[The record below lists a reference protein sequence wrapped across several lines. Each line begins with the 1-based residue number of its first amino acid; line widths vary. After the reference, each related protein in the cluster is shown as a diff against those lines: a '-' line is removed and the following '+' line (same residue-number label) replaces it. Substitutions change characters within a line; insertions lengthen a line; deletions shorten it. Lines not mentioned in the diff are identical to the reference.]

1 MLPVFLLA
9 LFFAIFQPTH
19 QVVYSCNASAS
30 CGCSSQPAILSKIV
44 GGENATA
51 NTWGWAVSLWLNQS
65 ALCGGTI
72 LSSSW
77 VLTAAHCV
85 YNLAPSQVIVSAATN
100 QLLGETQAS
109 YASSIIVHPS
119 YNPTTYINDIALIK
133 ILSPFDMTSP
143 AIAKICLPVATSDDY
158 PPINSTV
165 CV

>member
-1 MLPVFLLA
+1 VFLLA

-19 QVVYSCNASAS
+19 QVLYSCNASAP
-30 CGCSSQPAILSKIV
+30 CGCSSQPATLTKIV

-51 NTWGWAVSLWLNQS
+51 NTWGWAVSLLLNQTW
-65 ALCGGTI
+65 LCGGTI

-85 YNLAPSQVIVSAATN
+85 YNLSPSQVIVSAASN
-100 QLLGETQAS
+100 LLLGGSQIVS
-109 YASSIIVHPS
+109 GSLIIVHPGYS
-119 YNPTTYINDIALIK
+119 STTYINDIALIK
-133 ILSPFDMTSP
+133 ILTPFDMTSS
-143 AIAKICLPVATSDDY
+143 AIAKICLPLATSDDY